1 MNNLQK
7 RLAKQ
12 LKRSGL
18 SSTGLPED
26 LAKWQ
31 DFLHLVDRSYTDTSN
46 AQYLLERSLEVSS
59 QEMRKLYEDV
69 KTETEQRIDA
79 LHKSEQKT
87 RFMANM
93 SHELRTP
100 IHGILGSLE
109 IVKGT
114 SLDEKQQLF
123 IDTAYASCEIML
135 DIINNILDF
144 SKLKAGGIELEIVEF
159 SPRELVE
166 GISDIMSTM
175 AQEKNLLVRC
185 EIADT
190 LPERVKGDPAR
201 LRQMLMNLIG
211 NAIKFTEH
219 GEVYT
224 GLSWRESKNGHIT
237 LRFEVRDTGI
247 GIPLAMHKSVF
258 ESFIQVD
265 ASINRRYGGTG
276 LGLTI
281 VREFAEMMGGTIGL
295 ESIPDQG
302 SHFWFE
308 IPAQVVDASTMHKT
322 GHLTGRKVLVV
333 DDTETNRLIL
343 ENYLQAWQAET
354 VLVSSGEEALITLEA
369 PEHQQHPFDLLLL
382 DWFMPRMDGIA
393 LARAIRANP
402 LHNHTPIVMLTSYG
416 LAQEKQQQIGIQTA
430 LTKPIRSITLR
441 DALNDTLQR
450 YGNPAPITPPNSPP
464 NDTGQN
470 NTASESTTPASHSPV
485 THFADEQQR
494 PRNILLAEDN
504 PVNALIAITMLE
516 QADVHVDHV
525 VTGKL
530 ALKAIRTRAYD
541 LVLMDIN
548 MPEMDGY
555 TATRYIRKWER
566 EGILKKR
573 TPVIAMTANA
583 LKGDREKSLSV
594 GMDDYLAKPVKQE
607 ELLKLVSKWL
617 NPQTTACA
625 A

>member
-7 RLAKQ
+7 RLEKQ

-18 SSTGLPED
+18 NATDLPDD
-26 LAKWQ
+26 LSKWQ
-31 DFLHLVDRSYTDTSN
+31 DFLHLINRSYTDTTN

-109 IVKGT
+109 IVKST
-114 SLDEKQQLF
+114 QLDEKQQLF
-123 IDTAYASCEIML
+123 IDTAYGSCELML

-144 SKLKAGGIELEIVEF
+144 SKLKAGGIDLEVIEF

-166 GISDIMSTM
+166 GISTIMSTM
-175 AQEKNLLVRC
+175 AQEKNLIVRC
-185 EIADT
+185 EIADA

-211 NAIKFTEH
+211 NAIKFTDH

-224 GLSWRESKNGHIT
+224 ALSCREAKDGNVT

-247 GIPLAMHKSVF
+247 GIPPAMHKSVF
-258 ESFIQVD
+258 ESFVQVD

-295 ESIPDQG
+295 DSIPDQG

-308 IPAQVVDASTMHKT
+308 IPAQVVDASASHKT
-322 GHLTGRKVLVV
+322 EHLSGRKVMVV

-343 ENYLQAWQAET
+343 ENYLQAWQAEIT
-354 VLVSSGEEALITLEA
+354 LVSSGDEALATLEA
-369 PEHQQHPFDLLLL
+369 PEHQQRPFDILVL

-393 LARAIRANP
+393 LARAIRSNP
-402 LHNHTPIVMLTSYG
+402 QHDHTPIVMLTSYG
-416 LAQEKQQQIGIQTA
+416 ISQEKQQQAGIQTA

-441 DALNDTLQR
+441 DVLNDTLQR
-450 YGNPAPITPPNSPP
+450 YGRPAHSTAPNAAPAATFVPP
-464 NDTGQN
+464 
-470 NTASESTTPASHSPV
+470 A
-485 THFADEQQR
+485 THTQT
-494 PRNILLAEDN
+494 ILLAEDN

-525 VTGKL
+525 TTGKL

-541 LVLMDIN
+541 MVLMDIN

-617 NPQTTACA
+617 TLQETACA

>member
-7 RLAKQ
+7 RLEKQ

-18 SSTGLPED
+18 NATDLPDD
-26 LAKWQ
+26 LTKWQ
-31 DFLHLVDRSYTDTSN
+31 DFLHLIDRSYTDTSN

-59 QEMRKLYEDV
+59 QEMCKLYEDL

-114 SLDEKQQLF
+114 PLDEKQQLF

-144 SKLKAGGIELEIVEF
+144 SKLKAGGIELEVIEF

-166 GISDIMSTM
+166 GISTIMSTV
-175 AQEKNLLVRC
+175 AQEKNLNMRY
-185 EIADT
+185 EIADN

-211 NAIKFTEH
+211 NAIKFTDH
-219 GEVYT
+219 GEICT
-224 GLSWRESKNGHIT
+224 ALSYREAKDGKVM

-247 GIPLAMHKSVF
+247 GIPPAMHKSVF
-258 ESFIQVD
+258 ESFVQVD

-295 ESIPDQG
+295 DSIPDQG

-308 IPAQVVDASTMHKT
+308 IPAQVVDASASHKT
-322 GHLTGRKVLVV
+322 EHLSGRKVMVV

-354 VLVSSGEEALITLEA
+354 TLVSSGDEALATLEA
-369 PEHQQHPFDLLLL
+369 PEHQQRPFDILLL
-382 DWFMPRMDGIA
+382 DWFMPHMDGIA
-393 LARAIRANP
+393 LAKAIRTNP
-402 LHNHTPIVMLTSYG
+402 QHDQTPIVMLTSYG
-416 LAQEKQQQIGIQTA
+416 ISQEKQQQAGIQTA

-441 DALNDTLQR
+441 DVLNDTLQC
-450 YGNPAPITPPNSPP
+450 YGRPAHSIAP
-464 NDTGQN
+464 
-470 NTASESTTPASHSPV
+470 NTAPAATFEPPV
-485 THFADEQQR
+485 AHTQT
-494 PRNILLAEDN
+494 ILLAEDN
-504 PVNALIAITMLE
+504 PVNALIATTMLE
-516 QADVHVDHV
+516 QADVCVDHV
-525 VTGKL
+525 TTGKL

-541 LVLMDIN
+541 MVLMDIN

-555 TATRYIRKWER
+555 TATRYIRKWEK

-583 LKGDREKSLSV
+583 LKGDREKSLNV

-607 ELLKLVSKWL
+607 ELLKMVSKWL
-617 NPQTTACA
+617 TLQETAYA